1 MRKSTTLAMAAA
13 LGCCTVAIGTI
24 PVTASG
30 ATSPAEA
37 PVSPFAED
45 WGKVLETRSA
55 ALASIKFVMKIEPGS
70 QEQEAEIT
78 AVMIDSKGILLCS
91 NTQTG
96 GFPPLLQSRMG
107 GMTAT
112 PINIKVLLGDDTDG
126 LPAKIIARDSELDLA
141 WIQIDDAGDRTFTAV
156 DFTQGQTP
164 AVGETLLTVARLGK
178 FFDRA
183 PILQTTRLGG
193 ITRMPRRLY
202 IPADASIANELG
214 TPVFTTTGAPV
225 GFTVLQ
231 LPEVEDVEGGGMN
244 AREYMSVVILPAE
257 DVVRATA
264 RAMEAAATSPASSD
278 EPGK

>member
-1 MRKSTTLAMAAA
+1 MRKSMTLAMVAA
-13 LGCCTVAIGTI
+13 LGCVSTAIGSGPI
-24 PVTASG
+24 PVSSPTA
-30 ATSPAEA
+30 A
-37 PVSPFAED
+37 PVVPAQDD
-45 WGKVLETRSA
+45 WGKVLESRSA

-78 AVMIDSKGILLCS
+78 AVMIDPKGVLLCS

-96 GFPPLLQSRMG
+96 GFPPLIQSRMG

-112 PINIKVLLGDDTDG
+112 PTNIKVLLGDDIEG
-126 LPAKIIARDSELDLA
+126 LPAKIVARDSELDLA
-141 WIQIDDAGDRTFTAV
+141 WIRIDEVGDRTFEAV
-156 DFTQGQTP
+156 DFSKAQSP
-164 AVGETLLTVARLGK
+164 DVGDSLLTVARLGK

-183 PILQTTRLGG
+183 PIIQTTRLGG
-193 ITRMPRRLY
+193 ITKRPRRLY

-244 AREYMSVVILPAE
+244 AREFMSAVILPAE

-264 RAMEAAATSPASSD
+264 RAMEAAEANPAAAGD
-278 EPGK
+278 PGDK